1 MLILKKKEQKFSEK
15 ILLFLYLLN
24 DFLFLSQMLI
34 LPPYQRKGLGR
45 RILTAMYNDLRKDSC
60 VQDVTGFI
68 RCF

>member
-1 MLILKKKEQKFSEK
+1 
-15 ILLFLYLLN
+15 
-24 DFLFLSQMLI
+24 MLI